1 MEIIKTM
8 VLIMPVL
15 SLMNATRTVIR
26 LIAVKISVY
35 IVVILLL

>member
-15 SLMNATRTVIR
+15 SLMNGTRTDIR